1 MVLEIIGTII
11 FGAVIGMLARLVMPG
26 KQNISALVTVIL
38 GVLGA
43 LVGYYIWGAP
53 QDDSSIDWLR
63 WITSIMRPRSSSPS
77 TARSAIAARASDA
90 SPNGPRPDGALSCP
104 TPRGSPPPCRGTVS
118 GQAA

>member
-1 MVLEIIGTII
+1 
-11 FGAVIGMLARLVMPG
+11 MLARLVMPG

-63 WITSIMRPRSSSPS
+63 WITSIIAAAIFVAVYGAIRNRSS
-77 TARSAIAARASDA
+77 R
-90 SPNGPRPDGALSCP
+90 
-104 TPRGSPPPCRGTVS
+104 V
-118 GQAA
+118 